1 MNDDSGTLKTLVAH
15 ALEKPLLRLDGFKE
29 QHLKVIND
37 NKLQNLTPWKGV
49 KTGAKKFGPRWSR
62 QVHNARHFVITDEL
76 MEIVAPMVLKGTHR
90 QFENA
95 FQNARI
101 PFNSVFIEWNR
112 EHFDE
117 IADKYHRDNKYDEVF
132 NSKEPILFASTSKP
146 TIKTRISM
154 QGFWCSHARLKPV
167 ADKFDEYGRTHRWN
181 QIADLS
187 ESDNHSKYN
196 TMFIPFVSDP
206 DNKVMTR
213 HYAYES
219 DIFCGAEGRGYGGTG
234 MYANR
239 SDKHQSRSTG
249 LVLCGIYGYEK
260 LVMHEKRK
268 IQQREFLPEFS
279 TNTKENY
286 LIATKNPL
294 FFRAAE
300 NEEDVFYDDFLQ
312 DEVISF
318 RGCHELG
325 LLTAFLALLN
335 EPWTTKEATKL
346 RGTNSINTNMTPF
359 DSYYKVKVNLPREK
373 ATRAAAQAFKRV
385 APFGKRQHDVMGH
398 KRQYRNEFGE
408 VYKTVYIKAHKRGD
422 PKLGIITK
430 DYVLDARGA

>member
-1 MNDDSGTLKTLVAH
+1 MENDSSTLKTLVAH
-15 ALEKPLLRLDGFKE
+15 ALEKPLQRLDGFKL
-29 QHLKVIND
+29 QHLNTARHIGELN
-37 NKLQNLTPWKGV
+37 WKGV
-49 KTGAKKFGPRWSR
+49 KIGAKKFGPRWSR
-62 QVHNARHFVITDEL
+62 QVRNAKHFVITDEL
-76 MEIVAPMVLKGTHR
+76 MEIVAPMVLKGNYR

-112 EHFDE
+112 EKFDE
-117 IADKYHRDNKYDEVF
+117 MADKHYRDHGYDEVF
-132 NSKEPILFASTSKP
+132 NSKEPILFGSTNKP

-167 ADKFDEYGRTHRWN
+167 ANEFDEYGRTHRWN
-181 QIADLS
+181 QVADLS
-187 ESDNHSKYN
+187 ESDNRSKY
-196 TMFIPFVSDP
+196 TSMFIPFVSDF
-206 DNKVMTR
+206 DDTVMTR

-219 DIFCGAEGRGYGGTG
+219 DMFCGVEGRGYGGTG

-239 SDKHQSRSTG
+239 SDKNRTRSTG
-249 LVLCGIYGYEK
+249 LVICGISGYEK
-260 LVMHEKRK
+260 LMNYEKLK
-268 IQQREFLPEFS
+268 MPKEFLPEVS

-286 LIATKNPL
+286 LIANKNPL
-294 FFRAAE
+294 SFRAAQ

-312 DEVISF
+312 DHVICF
-318 RGCHELG
+318 RGCYEFG

-335 EPWTTKEATKL
+335 EPWTTKEVTKL
-346 RGTNSINTNMTPF
+346 RGTNSVNTQITPF

-373 ATRAAAQAFKRV
+373 AVRAATQTFKRV

-398 KRQYRNEFGE
+398 NRQYRNELGE

-430 DYVLDARGA
+430 DYVLDTKSA